1 MPETTGVIRRIVERD
16 GAVRVSLPNHS
27 GYFHVAEGDAHDD
40 IVNQLRAAEASGAT
54 ISFRFDARLNI
65 TEML

>member
-16 GAVRVSLPNHS
+16 GAVRVSLPNHD
-27 GYFHVAEGDAHDD
+27 GYFHVAAGDTHDD

-54 ISFRFDARLNI
+54 ISFRYDARLNI